1 MKIHFLGT
9 RGNIEASAPYHSK
22 HSGILIDGKLL
33 FDLGEKEF
41 LRYKPEA
48 VILTHLHPDHAY
60 FVVSDKE
67 EMPELPVYGPA
78 NDKQVISLDKPENI
92 SGIKVSPV
100 PTIHSKYVDSQA
112 YIIEKDNIRILY
124 TGDMVW
130 IKKEYHHKLKDL
142 DLVITDGSYL
152 RKGGMIRRD
161 DEGNIYGHQGI
172 PGLVN
177 LFSQFTG
184 HIIFTHF
191 GSWFYRDMKEA
202 RKKLN
207 SFAIKTDAAYDGM
220 TVSLHGRDK
229 P

>member
-9 RGNIEASAPYHSK
+9 RANIEASAPYHSK
-22 HSGILIDGKLL
+22 HSGILIDEKLL

-41 LRYKPEA
+41 LRYKPVA

-60 FVVSDKE
+60 FVASEKE
-67 EMPELPVYGPA
+67 EIPELPVYGPA
-78 NDKQVISLDKPENI
+78 KDKQVISLDKPENI
-92 SGIKVSPV
+92 SGFNVSPV

-112 YIIEKDNIRILY
+112 YIIEKGNIRILY

-130 IKKEYHHKLKDL
+130 IKKEHHHKLKKL

-161 DEGNIYGHQGI
+161 DQGNIYGHQGI

-177 LFSQFTG
+177 LFRQFTD

-191 GSWFYRDMKEA
+191 GSWFYKDMKEA

-207 SFAIKTDAAYDGM
+207 SFGIKTDAAYDGM
-220 TVSLHGRDK
+220 KVSLHGRDK